1 MSRRVVR
8 ATGVLRNPGYAPSLR
23 RMFKKL
29 ASHFQGLGLRLLSIS
44 DTPRALAGGV
54 AIGIFMGFT
63 PLFGL
68 KTLLCLGAA
77 ALLRCNPLAAVIA
90 VSLHDVVAPL
100 WPVLLHWE
108 YEWGRAVLLLLP
120 GVQVPVLPQD
130 FHIHDVM
137 KWTTFL
143 GIGLPMLAGSVFLS
157 VPFSVLTYLL
167 LYPVFERRQ
176 KRRRATSEIIS

>member
-1 MSRRVVR
+1 
-8 ATGVLRNPGYAPSLR
+8 
-23 RMFKKL
+23 MFRKL
-29 ASHFQGLGLRLLSIS
+29 ASHFQGLGLRLLAIS
-44 DTPRALAGGV
+44 DTPRSLAGGV

-77 ALLRCNPLAAVIA
+77 AVLRCNPLAAVIA
-90 VSLHDVVAPL
+90 VSLHDVVTPL

-108 YEWGRAVLLLLP
+108 YEWGRAVLQLVP
-120 GVQVPVLPQD
+120 GLQVPALPAD
-130 FHIHDVM
+130 FQIHDVM

-157 VPFSVLTYLL
+157 VPFSVLAYVL

-176 KRRRATSEIIS
+176 KRRRAPAEIVS